1 MSEAPSKPSLRE
13 LQRRMA
19 EAVMRPLTSRERM
32 QGQAED
38 GRSMKVVA
46 GEFIKPNK
54 RLTSFER
61 LEIYNRQYW
70 FRLLDCLSEDYP
82 GLRAILG
89 DRKFLTLAEVYLQ
102 ACPSRSFTLRNLGKR
117 LEGFL
122 QEHPDLTA
130 PRTGACVDMARLE
143 WAHVE
148 AFDSESKTPLRVED
162 LQGKS
167 PARIRLRLQPHL
179 QLLKLDYPVDSLVLS
194 VKGDQG
200 LRGDASNTMAG
211 GRSRVRSR
219 IARMLRP
226 EKIRLVVHRCD
237 HLVYYKRIDPLQ
249 FQLLESLESGLS
261 LQAACVTVLTE
272 ASESLAPEVV
282 QGWFRDGS
290 ALGWFCRRSRG

>member
-1 MSEAPSKPSLRE
+1 MSEASSKPSLRE
-13 LQRRMA
+13 LQRQMA

-32 QGQAED
+32 QGQTED

-46 GEFIKPNK
+46 GEFIKANK

-89 DRKFLTLAEVYLQ
+89 DRKFLTLAEAYLQ
-102 ACPSRSFTLRNLGKR
+102 ACPSRSFTLRNLGR
-117 LEGFL
+117 GLEGFL

-130 PRTGACVDMARLE
+130 PRTGPCVDMARLE

-148 AFDSESKTPLRVED
+148 AFDSEAGTPLRVED

-167 PARIRLRLQPHL
+167 PARIRLRLQPHI
-179 QLLKLDYPVDSLVLS
+179 QLLTLDYPVDSLVLS
-194 VKGDQG
+194 VKRDQG
-200 LRGDASNTMAG
+200 LRGDASNTMPG

-226 EKIRLVVHRCD
+226 EPIRLVVHRWD
-237 HLVYYKRIDPLQ
+237 HVVYYKRIDPLQ
-249 FQLLESLESGLS
+249 FQLLEGLQSGLS
-261 LQAACVTVLTE
+261 LQAACVEVLADAPET
-272 ASESLAPEVV
+272 LVPEVV

-290 ALGWFCRRSRG
+290 AMGWFCRRSRG